1 MDQTPIN
8 PLFSKPLSAYV
19 GQGQTPQLTSSAK
32 PKPSGRQVPTKIKEA
47 IAKLGLRY
55 RPTSQTDLEAHAGQ
69 LAMLATDLHDM
80 PADLLERAIEEWAVK
95 SPFMPKAF
103 DLVQLAKGYLTKAEP
118 KQAGPTDWEM
128 MARRYND
135 RMATDPEARRDVRWT
150 ASQTGIS
157 MQFDPSY
164 VAPMDRFLD
173 DLAAKRMTQADV
185 DRAPK
190 YWRNVAEERGYLR
203 RMDDGSHIL
212 RQWKGPLA

>member
-1 MDQTPIN
+1 MEHAHGN
-8 PLFSKPLSAYV
+8 PLFSKPLAAYV
-19 GQGQTPQLTSSAK
+19 GQGQTPRLTSSDRPSPRAK
-32 PKPSGRQVPTKIKEA
+32 PVPAKVKEA

-55 RPTSQTDLEAHAGQ
+55 RPTSQTDLEGHAAQ
-69 LAMLATDLHDM
+69 LALLATDLHDM
-80 PADLLERAIEEWAVK
+80 PVDLLERAIEEWAVK

-135 RMATDPEARRDVRWT
+135 RMATDPEARRDVRWA

-173 DLAAKRMTQADV
+173 DLADRRLTQADV